1 MAATRDPGRAPH
13 GGEAPGAPAGEA
25 LGHPSRSDPPLD
37 PETDVLGHDDGLD
50 LDSEDV
56 EPDAEL
62 DAEMHAEGEVASE
75 DGGDPASG
83 APPRV
88 KEIQQ
93 NARTI
98 GIQATRLRSA
108 ELFGEL
114 RADGASESTRHG
126 AREGLVHLHL
136 PLVEHCARRFRNRG
150 EPFEDLVQVGTI
162 GLLKSID
169 RFDLERGVEFST
181 YATPTIIGEIKR
193 HFRDKGWAIR
203 VPRRLQE
210 LRMQITA
217 TTAELTQSLGRSP
230 TVSELAHAIG
240 CTAEEVVE
248 GIESSNAYSTLSLD
262 ASDNSEDSK
271 LTMLDTI
278 GVDDENLAQVEVRE
292 SLKPLLDELPAREKK
307 ILLLRFFKNMTQSQI
322 AAEIGVSQM
331 HVSRLLARTLEQLR
345 AHLQAD
351 D

>member
-1 MAATRDPGRAPH
+1 MTPTTPDPGPAADPVDLDDLDAVAPDL
-13 GGEAPGAPAGEA
+13 GDETAAPA
-25 LGHPSRSDPPLD
+25 PD
-37 PETDVLGHDDGLD
+37 
-50 LDSEDV
+50 
-56 EPDAEL
+56 PDAEL
-62 DAEMHAEGEVASE
+62 DDADDTDDTDAGTASS
-75 DGGDPASG
+75 DDDP
-83 APPRV
+83 PPAVTRHLD
-88 KEIQQ
+88 
-93 NARTI
+93 ARSI
-98 GIQATRLRSA
+98 GIEQTRIRSA

-114 RADGASESTRHG
+114 RDDFSSDAVRQG
-126 AREGLVHLHL
+126 ARDGLVHLHL

-169 RFDLERGVEFST
+169 RFDTERGVEFST

-210 LRMQITA
+210 LRMQISSA
-217 TTAELTQSLGRSP
+217 TAELTQKLGRSP
-230 TVSELAHAIG
+230 TVSELAASIG
-240 CTAEEVVE
+240 CTSEEIVE

-262 ASDNSEDSK
+262 ATDNSDDSTQ
-271 LTMLDTI
+271 TMLDTI
-278 GVDDENLAQVEVRE
+278 GVDDENLEHVEVRE
-292 SLKPLLDELPAREKK
+292 SLKPLLDQLPAREKK

-345 AHLQAD
+345 TNLQAED
-351 D
+351 